1 MLLRNGGVLLFPVK
15 VTRLIKIFG
24 FSISILSFQ
33 GNFLKRYFKAKNH
46 IYFLKKKMLF
56 PWQVRVKIKFL
67 QNTQE
72 RRKITFNRNEIHNEE
87 EWHKS
92 LKSSSHFEF
101 VRQRKSLN
109 LKVILTLSKEEKRM
123 LTS

>member
-33 GNFLKRYFKAKNH
+33 ENFLKRYFKAKNH
-46 IYFLKKKMLF
+46 IYFLKKKMPF
-56 PWQVRVKIKFL
+56 PWQVRGKITFL

-87 EWHKS
+87 GW
-92 LKSSSHFEF
+92 L
-101 VRQRKSLN
+101 KSLN
-109 LKVILTLSKEEKRM
+109 LQVILNLSDKRGV
-123 LTS
+123 